1 MAGHSAK
8 ASRLRTAASSAA
20 AGQQRRL
27 STDDPDIA
35 DLLKELEATV
45 EPATR
50 CAVLLK
56 LARRTWMFD
65 LPVALAYAEESVTIA
80 RNNGLV
86 RDEAN
91 GKLDAAR
98 LLRLLGRYGDAEET
112 LLEVRD
118 VLMAIGDREAAGLA
132 IRTLSALY
140 LDLGLL
146 EQALDFNREALAIFE
161 ESGNQ
166 EYYCLALLECAD
178 VFKGRQEFD
187 EALTILG
194 NVRRRLETISAD
206 RRDKVQWLSY
216 MYTHALVLSDAK
228 RSEQAIAMAHE
239 TIALAQQIACKSI
252 EAICYAI
259 VALGHARLKRSVEA
273 RRNIDAFLALADTIV
288 DPYERITGL
297 LNCGRAEF
305 ADDQAGKAQGHLRQA
320 LALAQEVGLKGP
332 LADCNATLAEI
343 YEAIGD
349 RRAALGHFKAF
360 YAIDRELHG
369 SGIQHRIGKMQ
380 LQIRVDEARMETLE
394 KAREE
399 LERLVTERTQQ
410 MRFAKEQ
417 AEIANRAKS
426 DFLAHMSH
434 ELRTPLNAVIGFAEL
449 VMHEVHGPLGSAKYH
464 DYLKDIHESGRLLLS
479 LINDILNLSKIEAGR
494 QDLNREVCD
503 AEDICVACARLV
515 RDRAHQAGIRFKLA
529 LQPDLRLLDVDV
541 RAAKQVLLNLLTNA
555 IKFTLEGGQV
565 TLFATD
571 DGVGP
576 YVTLG
581 VRDTGIGIAAEDL
594 PRVLEPFGQ
603 VHNSYTR
610 AQPGT
615 GLGLP
620 LAKLLTELHDGKFTI
635 ESKLGEGTV
644 VTAQLPIAD
653 PAKYSPYELRRRFS
667 VT

>member
-1 MAGHSAK
+1 MAAHSAK
-8 ASRLRTAASSAA
+8 ASILRDEASSAA
-20 AGQQRRL
+20 AGRQRL

-35 DLLKELEATV
+35 DLLKELEAAV
-45 EPATR
+45 EPAVR
-50 CAVLLK
+50 CAVL
-56 LARRTWMFD
+56 RRLVNRVWMFD
-65 LPVALAYAEESVTIA
+65 LPVALAYAEESVAIA
-80 RNNGLV
+80 REHGLV
-86 RDEAN
+86 LEEAN
-91 GKLDAAR
+91 CKLDAAR
-98 LLRLLGRYGDAEET
+98 VLRLLGQYTQAEST

-118 VLMAIGDREAAGLA
+118 VFLAAGDRGAAGLA

-140 LDLGLL
+140 LDIGLL

-161 ESGNQ
+161 AIGNQ
-166 EYYCLALLECAD
+166 QYYCLALLECAD
-178 VFKGRQEFD
+178 VFKSRREFD
-187 EALTILG
+187 EALAILA
-194 NVRRRLETISAD
+194 NVRRRLETIAVD
-206 RRDKVQWLSY
+206 RLDRVQWLSFK
-216 MYTHALVLSDAK
+216 YTHALVLSDAK
-228 RSEQAIAMAHE
+228 RSEAAIAAAAE
-239 TIALAQQIACKSI
+239 TIELARELASRSI
-252 EAICYAI
+252 EGICYAI
-259 VALGHARLKRSVEA
+259 IALGHARLRHIEEA
-273 RRNIDAFLALADTIV
+273 RRNIEAFLAVAGTIV

-297 LNCGRAEF
+297 LNCGRAEL
-305 ADDQAGKAQGHLRQA
+305 ACDQACRAQGHLEQA
-320 LALAQEVGLKGP
+320 LALAEKAELKGP
-332 LADCNATLAEI
+332 LADCHATLAET
-343 YEAIGD
+343 YEVIGD
-349 RRAALGHFKAF
+349 RRAALRHFKAF
-360 YAIDRELHG
+360 YAIDRELHS

-394 KAREE
+394 KAHEE
-399 LERLVTERTQQ
+399 LEHLVTERTQQ
-410 MRFAKEQ
+410 MRLAKEQ
-417 AEIANRAKS
+417 AEIANRSKS

-449 VMHEVHGPLGSAKYH
+449 LMQEVHGPLGSPKYR

-494 QDLNREVCD
+494 QDLNREICD

-515 RDRAHQAGIRFKLA
+515 RDRAHQAGIAFRLA

-555 IKFTLEGGQV
+555 IKFTLEGGEV

-620 LAKLLTELHDGKFTI
+620 LAKLLTELHDGRFTI
-635 ESKLGEGTV
+635 ESTLGEGTL
-644 VTAQLPIAD
+644 VTVQLPIAD
-653 PAKYSPYELRRRFS
+653 PAKYSPYELRRFP